1 MAAGVRYAVAER
13 GLWTSSAVT
22 LMNAYDAL
30 GMWGGK
36 LSGRVSVS
44 NQNSLHKMLGARCL
58 CVFPVPQA
66 ARPMKHDAIV
76 IAPRDPILTTLGNGA
91 I

>member
-36 LSGRVSVS
+36 LSGRVPVS
-44 NQNSLHKMLGARCL
+44 HQDALHEVLGSRTGKSCISTGS
-58 CVFPVPQA
+58 Q
-66 ARPMKHDAIV
+66 RMSI
-76 IAPRDPILTTLGNGA
+76 N
-91 I
+91 